1 MIQSF
6 GVLTTLLAWRGV
18 VLDTGTAGAVTY
30 PQAATSFPI
39 GITKDTVLE
48 TTGSIEVAG
57 HGEIAKLYMNE
68 TMGTGLRVALDSSG
82 RGVPHVDT
90 TAGSYVLGILVGPA
104 VALTGTIADVY
115 IMPHFKSIP

>member
-6 GVLTTLLAWRGV
+6 PVLTTLAAWRGV

-30 PQAATSFPI
+30 PQAATSYPI
-39 GITKDTVLE
+39 GVTKDTVLE

-57 HGEIAKLYMNE
+57 PGEIAKLFFND
-68 TMGTGLRVALDSSG
+68 TIATGLRVALNNAG
-82 RGVPHVDT
+82 QGVAHVDT
-90 TAGSYVLGILVGPA
+90 TAGSYVLGILVGPT
-104 VALTGTIADVY
+104 VAATGTIADVY